1 MPARTVVDGPHDAEI
16 VFVGEGLGPDEIDAG
31 KPFVGP
37 SGWELTKMLSEG
49 GLNRRHYYFTN
60 VLHEAKP
67 YMVFAS
73 KKKGLELGWPL
84 VDGRYVHPKIAA
96 ARDEIRKELA
106 ELSPNL
112 IVPLGDIAL
121 WAITGLSGGITKWRG
136 SELESEF
143 GKVVPTFNPAGVQK
157 NWPWRWLSVQD
168 YRRINRVSKYPEI
181 KKPGWNFLIRPTF
194 DQAMKAIESIR
205 GKKVVGDIEG
215 WGEIACVGFAT
226 DKLNAFCIPFHS
238 LKTPEGYWSKE
249 EELHIILKLKDV
261 LTDPTTKCIFQNGLY
276 DMQVFAK
283 EWGYVFNLVDDTM
296 VMFHVCYPGMA
307 KSLALQSSLFC
318 DYHKYWKDD
327 GKTWEE
333 KGDDDQQW
341 SYNCEDCVRTFECH
355 ENLEEALDKYR
366 LRDQYN
372 EQMALIPPVF
382 DMMLKGVR
390 TDLKAKRRLAGE
402 LLQAKQERGE
412 WFEKVL
418 GHPLNPDSHTQVK
431 ALLYHDF
438 GMKEIKDRKTKA
450 VTANDDALELIM
462 YRQPL
467 LTPLIQTIQE
477 YRSLRVF
484 KSTFVDAIVDDDE
497 RMRCSF
503 NITGT
508 ETFRFSSSK
517 NAFGTG
523 CNFQNIPVGT
533 EDD

>member
-1 MPARTVVDGPHDAEI
+1 
-16 VFVGEGLGPDEIDAG
+16 
-31 KPFVGP
+31 
-37 SGWELTKMLSEG
+37 
-49 GLNRRHYYFTN
+49 
-60 VLHEAKP
+60 
-67 YMVFAS
+67 
-73 KKKGLELGWPL
+73 
-84 VDGRYVHPKIAA
+84 
-96 ARDEIRKELA
+96 
-106 ELSPNL
+106 
-112 IVPLGDIAL
+112 
-121 WAITGLSGGITKWRG
+121 
-136 SELESEF
+136 
-143 GKVVPTFNPAGVQK
+143 
-157 NWPWRWLSVQD
+157 
-168 YRRINRVSKYPEI
+168 
-181 KKPGWNFLIRPTF
+181 
-194 DQAMKAIESIR
+194 
-205 GKKVVGDIEG
+205 
-215 WGEIACVGFAT
+215 
-226 DKLNAFCIPFHS
+226 
-238 LKTPEGYWSKE
+238 
-249 EELHIILKLKDV
+249 
-261 LTDPTTKCIFQNGLY
+261 
-276 DMQVFAK
+276 
-283 EWGYVFNLVDDTM
+283 
-296 VMFHVCYPGMA
+296 
-307 KSLALQSSLFC
+307 
-318 DYHKYWKDD
+318 
-327 GKTWEE
+327 
-333 KGDDDQQW
+333 
-341 SYNCEDCVRTFECH
+341 
-355 ENLEEALDKYR
+355 
-366 LRDQYN
+366 
-372 EQMALIPPVF
+372 MALIPPVF